1 MRPDPDDRSDPILAV
16 FDSPERARR
25 AVRRLSQVVADAA
38 RVEALPL
45 APGRYKLADIS
56 RAQEVYAAVRG
67 AAVGAPLG
75 GLVGLALGATLVGV
89 ASFPA
94 LGATAAGALAGLAVG
109 GFRGIARTYWTD
121 NGHEF
126 LDVPPYNEYVLVAV
140 PAGAI
145 ADRRQRARAMR
156 ALLRAGA
163 LGFLEPS
170 AYPAATVGPRSG
182 SPPM

>member
-1 MRPDPDDRSDPILAV
+1 MMRSDPILAV

-38 RVEALPL
+38 RVEAVPL

-75 GLVGLALGATLVGV
+75 GLVGLALASTLV
-89 ASFPA
+89 
-94 LGATAAGALAGLAVG
+94 
-109 GFRGIARTYWTD
+109 
-121 NGHEF
+121 
-126 LDVPPYNEYVLVAV
+126 
-140 PAGAI
+140 
-145 ADRRQRARAMR
+145 
-156 ALLRAGA
+156 
-163 LGFLEPS
+163 GFLEPS
-170 AYPAATVGPRSG
+170 AYPAATIGPRSG